1 MNFSKRFI
9 IFLEN
14 AIMTKKQG
22 IFHMKRLSILFLF
35 LYFTNLMADIVDIK
49 ADHFYANNI
58 NHEAYF
64 EGNAKIKQGANEFN
78 ASKIIVFFNEKKK
91 AEKYIA
97 KGKVKFN
104 LMEKN
109 IHYVGQTNS
118 VTYAP
123 KKSKYFFEGDVIL
136 KDLTN
141 NRVIKA
147 ESVSLDLKTGLADI
161 KGKSKKPVHFRFE
174 IEDRK

>member
-1 MNFSKRFI
+1 MKQIFI
-9 IFLEN
+9 LFIFLY
-14 AIMTKKQG
+14 
-22 IFHMKRLSILFLF
+22 SI
-35 LYFTNLMADIVDIK
+35 NLMAEIVDIK
-49 ADHFYANNI
+49 ANHFYANDI

-78 ASKIIVFFNEKKK
+78 ASKITVFFNDKKK

-104 LMEKN
+104 LTENN

-123 KKSKYFFEGDVIL
+123 RSSKYLFKGDVIL

-147 ESVSLDLKTGLADI
+147 EFVSLDLKTGLADI

>member
-1 MNFSKRFI
+1 MKQLFVLFI
-9 IFLEN
+9 FFY
-14 AIMTKKQG
+14 AI
-22 IFHMKRLSILFLF
+22 
-35 LYFTNLMADIVDIK
+35 NLMADIVDIK
-49 ADHFYANNI
+49 ADHFYANDL

-64 EGNAKIKQGANEFN
+64 EGNAKIKQGSNEFN
-78 ASKIIVFFNEKKK
+78 ASKVTVFFNEKKK

-97 KGKVKFN
+97 KGKVKFDLTEN
-104 LMEKN
+104 N

-123 KKSKYFFEGDVIL
+123 KSSKYLFEGNVIL

-161 KGKSKKPVHFRFE
+161 KGKKKKPVHFRFE

>member
-1 MNFSKRFI
+1 MNFSKGFI
-9 IFLEN
+9 IFSEN
-14 AIMTKKQG
+14 AIMTEKQG
-22 IFHMKRLSILFLF
+22 ICYMKQFFILFIF
-35 LYFTNLMADIVDIK
+35 LYTLNLMADIVDIK
-49 ADHFYANNI
+49 ADHFYASDL

-78 ASKIIVFFNEKKK
+78 ASKIVVFFNEQKK
-91 AEKYIA
+91 AKKYIA
-97 KGKVKFN
+97 SGNVKFDLTEN
-104 LMEKN
+104 K
-109 IHYVGQTNS
+109 IRYVGQTSS

-123 KKSKYFFEGDVIL
+123 TSSKYFFKGDVIL

-147 ESVSLDLKTGLADI
+147 ESVSLDLKTGMADI